1 MVRPWVGGLAILLCA
16 LAWLGAL
23 AYRAQFRPAGMYEG
37 LAGAAAAARLEGIAI
52 ALHLEAADAHRRQVQ
67 QLRAQG
73 VARPRLKAAR
83 FALADQLKAAAMI
96 LWHQGEAQAA
106 SRHLDAAVKAAP
118 ERLDL
123 RCLLIQARVRWGEEP
138 DLRLAL
144 LRLAYRHDAAC
155 ALYLLGRT
163 FLEENRLE
171 EATAYLQRAAERD
184 PRQSGAHLLLAEI
197 GLKQND
203 RPGALG
209 SASQAYRSA
218 RSLQERLAAAALTD
232 RAGGR
237 VPSRAAIMAEA
248 YWRRYRYLAVTLAAL
263 AIFLFHPALG
273 RTLRRGRKGG

>member
-37 LAGAAAAARLEGIAI
+37 LAQAAAAGRLEGIAI
-52 ALHLEAADAHRRQVQ
+52 ALHLEAADAYRGQVQ
-67 QLRAQG
+67 HLRAQG
-73 VARPRLKAAR
+73 APRAELKGARH
-83 FALADQLKAAAMI
+83 ALADQLKAAAMI
-96 LWHQGEAQAA
+96 LWRQGEPRAA
-106 SRHLDAAVKAAP
+106 SRHLDAAAKAAP

-123 RCLLIQARVRWGEEP
+123 GCLLTQARVRCGEEP

-171 EATAYLQRAAERD
+171 EATAYLQRAAEKD
-184 PRQSGAHLLLAEI
+184 PSQSGAHLLLAEI
-197 GLKQND
+197 RLEQND
-203 RPGALG
+203 RAGALA
-209 SASQAYRSA
+209 SASQAYDNA
-218 RSLQERLAAAALTD
+218 RSLQGRLAAAALTD

-237 VPSRAAIMAEA
+237 APSRTAIIADA

-273 RTLRRGRKGG
+273 RALRRGRKGG